1 MYELYL
7 VALLLV
13 GVIGANVLKQFLPKI
28 PEAFILIATGWGL
41 SFIPIFKQFQLE
53 PEFFML
59 LIIAPLMF
67 IDGQKQSF
75 NKIRKRFQGIF
86 LLSVVLAVLTAA
98 VVGVV
103 AHQIEAQWTLPL
115 AIALAAI
122 VTPTDAVAV
131 KSLTGNNE
139 LPGGVG
145 EALELESLFN
155 DATGLVMLDLA
166 LSVLSRGTFSVVD
179 GIGHFLFVAVGGILI
194 GIAGGFLLVMLRFNL
209 NMRGK
214 NPELTTIPI
223 SLLTPFAIY
232 LLAEHFGTSGILAVV
247 ATGIEH
253 NWEANRLRL
262 TSTNVQLTSRT
273 IWNIVTDVLNDVV
286 FLILGLS
293 LPTVFQNTLTIGWL
307 GTVQLIG
314 ISLLIY
320 LIMLGIRYFWALR
333 GANPEM
339 VTFFGRRADQA
350 HRFNAQIFAISG
362 VHGTVTLAMALS
374 LPTKIAGHT
383 FPYRNELIMVAM
395 FVILISMIVSALVLP
410 RKLPEKAEAYTL
422 DDLNHIRNKM
432 VDYAILQIRGTIEDH
447 ATREAVT
454 AQLQSQKQNNP
465 GADRIARGANYQQV
479 LGDTKEVMDTFIHG
493 DYVSDHYS
501 AMTIKVYNNIL
512 QHSLTNTTKPRLGH
526 RMKKSMKHAYREV
539 VWHTAHGV
547 ITKRQKSQFR
557 QRRLEDDPQ
566 YSKKVQQWQTV
577 RLELLALNDD
587 VTGVVDQY
595 LDRVLKT
602 RLEQK
607 FSDNDHIYM
616 ARNVINHFFDNVKHE
631 YRQEAVVVD
640 GTIYMRAFQCE
651 YDFIQKG
658 LNDGFISQTIAS
670 TLYTEINQA
679 QLLQTQQLALAE

>member
-13 GVIGANVLKQFLPKI
+13 GVIGANVLKQFLPQI

-320 LIMLGIRYFWALR
+320 LIMLGIRYF
-333 GANPEM
+333 
-339 VTFFGRRADQA
+339 
-350 HRFNAQIFAISG
+350 
-362 VHGTVTLAMALS
+362 
-374 LPTKIAGHT
+374 
-383 FPYRNELIMVAM
+383 
-395 FVILISMIVSALVLP
+395 
-410 RKLPEKAEAYTL
+410 
-422 DDLNHIRNKM
+422 
-432 VDYAILQIRGTIEDH
+432 
-447 ATREAVT
+447 
-454 AQLQSQKQNNP
+454 
-465 GADRIARGANYQQV
+465 
-479 LGDTKEVMDTFIHG
+479 
-493 DYVSDHYS
+493 
-501 AMTIKVYNNIL
+501 
-512 QHSLTNTTKPRLGH
+512 
-526 RMKKSMKHAYREV
+526 
-539 VWHTAHGV
+539 
-547 ITKRQKSQFR
+547 
-557 QRRLEDDPQ
+557 
-566 YSKKVQQWQTV
+566 
-577 RLELLALNDD
+577 
-587 VTGVVDQY
+587 
-595 LDRVLKT
+595 
-602 RLEQK
+602 
-607 FSDNDHIYM
+607 
-616 ARNVINHFFDNVKHE
+616 
-631 YRQEAVVVD
+631 
-640 GTIYMRAFQCE
+640 
-651 YDFIQKG
+651 
-658 LNDGFISQTIAS
+658 
-670 TLYTEINQA
+670 
-679 QLLQTQQLALAE
+679 